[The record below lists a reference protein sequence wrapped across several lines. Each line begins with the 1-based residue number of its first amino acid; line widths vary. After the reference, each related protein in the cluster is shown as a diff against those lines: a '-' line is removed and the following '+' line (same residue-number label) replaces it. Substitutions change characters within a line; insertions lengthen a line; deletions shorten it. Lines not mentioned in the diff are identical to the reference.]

1 MSFTDKNIIWLLL
14 LLIPLSLIA
23 VRTWRLRKKRMNQ
36 FAEPLLF
43 ERIAPL
49 VVYKRLAVKSTIIL
63 CVFGLLIFALSGPR
77 FGAVNEVTVKKSAD
91 IVIALDVS
99 LSMLAEDVQPT
110 RLQRAKLAISTLF
123 KKLKGDRIALV
134 VFAGDAY
141 IQLPLTNDYS
151 AGEMFLDAVN
161 PELIPVQGTA
171 LAAAIQKSR
180 DCFTQAK
187 SEDLNRAIILITDGE
202 NHEDDPVEQAKL
214 AKEEGV
220 VIYTVGVGDP
230 KGTPIPVYQNNLVV
244 GYKTD
249 KSGSTVVSK
258 LNDKILM
265 DIAAASGGIYI
276 HGNNTVAALDRILK
290 EIEKL
295 DRKETAV
302 TRYTENENRFQ
313 FFVAF
318 ALVLLI
324 LEYLISERRSL
335 KKRFNRIFE

>member
-180 DCFTQAK
+180 DCFTQA
-187 SEDLNRAIILITDGE
+187 N
-202 NHEDDPVEQAKL
+202 Q
-214 AKEEGV
+214 
-220 VIYTVGVGDP
+220 
-230 KGTPIPVYQNNLVV
+230 
-244 GYKTD
+244 
-249 KSGSTVVSK
+249 
-258 LNDKILM
+258 
-265 DIAAASGGIYI
+265 
-276 HGNNTVAALDRILK
+276 RI
-290 EIEKL
+290 
-295 DRKETAV
+295 
-302 TRYTENENRFQ
+302 
-313 FFVAF
+313 
-318 ALVLLI
+318 
-324 LEYLISERRSL
+324 
-335 KKRFNRIFE
+335 